1 MPKLRGLTAKLLI
14 LVFIVGSVPMSI
26 LGGFTFFMTKSNMED
41 MLHNQLQSAA
51 NDASRQVELLLADTL
66 QTANWIAIHSPE
78 SDEQLQNWVRQHPLL
93 NRFTRTRPAA
103 DHSQLWLQ
111 STEAGFWLQLDRGYL
126 QQRSQL
132 ATLGEHG
139 RITIVSTPQGSSEGY
154 ITETVPS
161 RLNSGSSPLYIQ
173 AELAENAFYAPVH
186 QLNIVMWSLW
196 VIAFITA
203 MAIGYAFAGRLL
215 TPLRSLRD
223 RLRNIASQDADLT
236 QQIEITTNDEIGQ
249 IGTAFNQFMRN
260 LQAVVCQLADT
271 ANSLATQAAISQ
283 RISERSREALNHQ
296 HNQVDQVATAV
307 NEMAA
312 TVQEVAVNTQD
323 AASSA
328 EDANLAS
335 AHGTTVV
342 QQTMVSIGQ
351 LADDVERAATVIGD
365 LNTETNNIS
374 GILDA
379 IRGIAEQ
386 TNLLALNAAI
396 EAARAGEQ
404 GRGFAVVAD
413 EVRTLAIRVSDAT
426 DDIHHL
432 LKRLQNSAD
441 DAVDVMHQGRR
452 QASQSMDDAN
462 QTESA
467 LQRIHSAM
475 VKISEMNL
483 QIATATEEQSTV
495 AEEINRNIVTIS
507 ELAYETANQ
516 ADDAATASN
525 QLSELA
531 LNLQQ
536 IVHRFRY

>member
-1 MPKLRGLTAKLLI
+1 MPLLRGLTAKLLF

-26 LGGFTFFMTKSNMED
+26 LGGFTFFMTKANMED
-41 MLHNQLQSAA
+41 MLYSQLQAA
-51 NDASRQVELLLADTL
+51 ADDASRQVESLLRDTIEAADWMASQPSFSQSQL
-66 QTANWIAIHSPE
+66 ENWAS
-78 SDEQLQNWVRQHPLL
+78 QHPLL
-93 NRFTRTRPAA
+93 RQV
-103 DHSQLWLQ
+103 SQTQPGQSNAQIWIHAESANTWLQ
-111 STEAGFWLQLDRGYL
+111 IERQYL
-126 QQRSQL
+126 EQRSHL
-132 ATLGEHG
+132 DTLGEQG
-139 RITIVSTPQGSSEGY
+139 RINVFNAAPGASDGYVTATVERRLNPGSSA
-154 ITETVPS
+154 
-161 RLNSGSSPLYIQ
+161 LYIR
-173 AELAENAFYAPVH
+173 AELPEDALYAPVH
-186 QLNIVMWSLW
+186 RLNIVMWSLW
-196 VIAFITA
+196 IIAFITA
-203 MAIGYAFAGRLL
+203 MFIGYAFAGRLL

-260 LQAVVCQLADT
+260 LQTVVSKLADT
-271 ANSLATQAAISQ
+271 ADSLAEQAAVSQ

-296 HNQVDQVATAV
+296 HSQVDQVATAV

-312 TVQEVAVNTQD
+312 TVQEVAINTQD
-323 AASSA
+323 AANSA
-328 EDANLAS
+328 EEANQAS
-335 AHGTTVV
+335 AHGANVV

-351 LADDVERAATVIGD
+351 LADDVERAATVIGE
-365 LNTETNNIS
+365 LNTETSNIS
-374 GILDA
+374 GILDS
-379 IRGIAEQ
+379 IRGIADQ

-413 EVRTLAIRVSDAT
+413 EVRTLAIRVSEAT

-441 DAVDVMHQGRR
+441 DAVEVMHQGRR
-452 QASQSMDDAN
+452 QAAQSMDDAN
-462 QTESA
+462 QTDSA

-475 VKISEMNL
+475 AKISEMNL
-483 QIATATEEQSTV
+483 QIATATEEQSAV

-525 QLSELA
+525 ELSQLA
-531 LNLQQ
+531 LSLQH